1 MKKVQVFDPPMC
13 CSTGVCGPS
22 ADPALARFSSDL
34 HWLANQ
40 RIAVERYNLAQQPQ
54 AFAAS
59 EVVKA
64 ALKEYGNE
72 CLPLIL
78 LDGAI
83 LSKGCYPKREEL
95 AQLTDV
101 EPEQSSSSSP
111 GDARKPVELPVIN
124 TRCC

>member
-1 MKKVQVFDPPMC
+1 MKRVQVFDPAMC

-22 ADPALARFSSDL
+22 PDPVLARFSSDL
-34 HWLANQ
+34 HWLTNQ

-59 EVVKA
+59 ESVKM
-64 ALKEYGNE
+64 ALREYGNE

-78 LDGAI
+78 LDGVI
-83 LSKGCYPKREEL
+83 VSKGCYPKREEL
-95 AQLTDV
+95 ARWAGV
-101 EPEQSSSSSP
+101 EPEQGSSRSAGEACTP
-111 GDARKPVELPVIN
+111 LELPVIN